1 MLVQLYL
8 SSFISF
14 MLHILRLILI
24 TLSFIIWSHLTI
36 LTPQFGME
44 GVVEFRFGLI
54 TTIKGWM
61 HSH

>member
-14 MLHILRLILI
+14 IFHILQLILI
-24 TLSFIIWSHLTI
+24 TLSFLYLSNLTI
-36 LTPQFGME
+36 LTPRFGME

-54 TTIKGWM
+54 ITIKRCM
-61 HSH
+61 HSC